1 MVCHELEL
9 RFFSLMA
16 NTDEGRVCLSMRSL
30 HSSYHSLTL
39 ESATVDS
46 VCGCLYRPVLSFL
59 LGLSGSQDNFMF
71 NILKDS
77 HI

>member
-9 RFFSLMA
+9 RFFSLMT

-30 HSSYHSLTL
+30 HSSYLSLTL
-39 ESATVDS
+39 ESATVDF

-71 NILKDS
+71 NILKYS